1 MFVVTYH
8 VHEFQEVERYFYI
21 DNKNYLEYNQSFKR
35 GVLTEINCS
44 KQSHG
49 IEWLWTT
56 VNIEMLAQ
64 CEKSV
69 SV

>member
-49 IEWLWTT
+49 IE
-56 VNIEMLAQ
+56 
-64 CEKSV
+64 
-69 SV
+69 